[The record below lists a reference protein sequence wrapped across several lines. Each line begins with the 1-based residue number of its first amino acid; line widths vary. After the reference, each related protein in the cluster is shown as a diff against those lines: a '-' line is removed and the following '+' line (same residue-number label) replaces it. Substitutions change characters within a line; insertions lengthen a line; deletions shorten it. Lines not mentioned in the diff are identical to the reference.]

1 MIDDGVIKYDR
12 SNFTHSEALDEQL
25 WGELE
30 SWRVKL
36 FKLNLIGEYPT
47 EKVGFGNLS
56 KLVLWEQQAKFIIT
70 GTQTGKY
77 SNLTGEHYT
86 LVDGYDLKEMKLN
99 QIGPLE
105 ASSEALTHAAVYE
118 SNRDITTVFHIHSTT
133 IWDKMIEDNYDATPA
148 DVPYGTQ
155 EMAICVGNLI
165 NGRSSGLIV
174 MKGHQ
179 DGVIAYAKSLND
191 CGQLILE
198 LADKYL

>member
-12 SNFTHSEALDEQL
+12 SNFTHSGPLEEIL
-25 WGELE
+25 WSELE
-30 SWRVKL
+30 EWRVKL

-56 KLVLWEQQAKFIIT
+56 KLIEWKSHANFIIT
-70 GTQTGKY
+70 GTQTGKF

-86 LVDGYDLKEMKLN
+86 LVDGYDLEMMKLN
-99 QIGPLE
+99 QVGPIE

-118 SNRDITTVFHIHSTT
+118 SNKDITTVFHIHSTK
-133 IWDKMIEDNYDATPA
+133 IWEKMIEDQYDATPA
-148 DVPYGTQ
+148 EVPYGTQ
-155 EMAICVGNLI
+155 EMATCVGKLI

-179 DGVIAYAKSLND
+179 DGVIAYAESLD
-191 CGQLILE
+191 HCGKLILE